1 MVHVYII
8 YPYLKEIFN
17 YQDIVQID
25 ELIEDYSNLTL
36 KSLYSLK
43 YFLSNEMFPK
53 YMLKVDMD
61 VFVNYRNLLQ
71 LLNTD
76 AEEMKHEHLLV
87 GNCLCCGGK
96 TNLHCRWQT
105 PTEIERN
112 STTQRSKWQIPSYL
126 YNHSNYPVYLQG
138 PAYLMSRKSAD

>member
-1 MVHVYII
+1 
-8 YPYLKEIFN
+8 
-17 YQDIVQID
+17 
-25 ELIEDYSNLTL
+25 
-36 KSLYSLK
+36 
-43 YFLSNEMFPK
+43 
-53 YMLKVDMD
+53 MD

-76 AEEMKHEHLLV
+76 AEEMKHEYLLV

-126 YNHSNYPVYLQG
+126 YNQINYPAYLQG